1 MPPLVRR
8 YLKTAIVFLATGLAL
23 GVWMLFAREFGLPMP
38 PRARSAHTHLLLV
51 GFVMFMI
58 SGVALWMFP
67 RAAKDDARYRPTLAE
82 WAYWCLVI
90 GTAGRAALELG
101 AGAAAEA
108 PIRLAIVAAG
118 VAQAAG
124 LLLFFVMMLPRIR
137 STLAE
142 PR

>member
-8 YLKTAIVFLATGLAL
+8 YLRTAFAFLALGLAL
-23 GVWMLFAREFGLPMP
+23 GVWLLAARELGFTVP

-67 RAAKDDARYRPTLAE
+67 RAAKDDRRYKPALAE
-82 WAYWCLVI
+82 WAYWCLAI
-90 GTAGRAALELG
+90 GTAGRGALELS
-101 AGAAAEA
+101 AGPAEPAAM
-108 PIRLAIVAAG
+108 RLALVASGAI
-118 VAQAAG
+118 QAAG
-124 LLLFFVMMLPRIR
+124 LLLFFLMMLPRIR

>member
-8 YLKTAIVFLATGLAL
+8 YLRTAIAFLAAGLVIGA
-23 GVWMLFAREFGLPMP
+23 WMLAAREFGLFLPLRIM
-38 PRARSAHTHLLLV
+38 SVHTHLLLV

-67 RAAKDDARYRPTLAE
+67 RAAKGDERYRPGLAE
-82 WAYWCLVI
+82 WAYWLLLSGTVI
-90 GTAGRAALELG
+90 RAALELV
-101 AGAAAEA
+101 ASPVASL
-108 PIRLAIVAAG
+108 PTRVAIVAGG
-118 VAQAAG
+118 VAQVIG

-137 STLAE
+137 STLSE

>member
-8 YLKTAIVFLATGLAL
+8 YLRTAVAFLALGLAL
-23 GVWMLFAREFGLPMP
+23 GVWMLAAREFGLPLP
-38 PRARSAHTHLLLV
+38 PRAQSAHTHVLLV

-67 RAAKDDARYRPTLAE
+67 RAAKDDHRYRPALAE
-82 WAYWCLVI
+82 WAYWCLAI
-90 GTAGRAALELG
+90 GTAGRGALELATG
-101 AGAAAEA
+101 PVEPVAMR
-108 PIRLAIVAAG
+108 IAIVAGG

-124 LLLFFVMMLPRIR
+124 LLLFFFMMLPRIR
-137 STLAE
+137 TTLAE

>member
-8 YLKTAIVFLATGLAL
+8 YLRTAFAFLALGLAL
-23 GVWMLFAREFGLPMP
+23 GVWLLAARELGSAVP
-38 PRARSAHTHLLLV
+38 PRARSAHTHVLLV

-67 RAAKDDARYRPTLAE
+67 RAAKDDPHYRPALAE
-82 WAYWCLVI
+82 WAYWCLAV
-90 GTAGRAALELG
+90 GTAERGVLELS
-101 AGAAAEA
+101 AGAAERATM
-108 PIRLAIVAAG
+108 RLAIIAG
-118 VAQAAG
+118 GELQAAG
-124 LLLFFVMMLPRIR
+124 LLLFFFMMLPRIR